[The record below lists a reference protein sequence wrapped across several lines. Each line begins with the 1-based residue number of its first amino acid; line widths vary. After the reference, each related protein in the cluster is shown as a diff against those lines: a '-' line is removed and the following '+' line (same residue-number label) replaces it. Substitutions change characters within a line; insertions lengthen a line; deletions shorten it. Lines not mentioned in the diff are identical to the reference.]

1 MACVLDPDI
10 AVLFFF
16 TRQQK
21 LICRLF
27 AQPKQKNGTDQ
38 NRCQFPKK
46 TPARLLSL
54 PAFPKRFPSFHLILS
69 LPCSFLTKDK
79 ETTLPDRLFIFCIP
93 QNAASHLLTP
103 SQGQVG
109 NRNRRFCL
117 PLRNEGLTSTR
128 QYRNPV

>member
-1 MACVLDPDI
+1 MKKLFTFKNLLGVIFIIVLIIVPL
-10 AVLFFF
+10 V
-16 TRQQK
+16 
-21 LICRLF
+21 
-27 AQPKQKNGTDQ
+27 
-38 NRCQFPKK
+38 
-46 TPARLLSL
+46 
-54 PAFPKRFPSFHLILS
+54 
-69 LPCSFLTKDK
+69 TKDK

>member
-38 NRCQFPKK
+38 NRCQFPKT
-46 TPARLLSL
+46 TPV
-54 PAFPKRFPSFHLILS
+54 FPFDFIAPMQFSYKR
-69 LPCSFLTKDK
+69 
-79 ETTLPDRLFIFCIP
+79 
-93 QNAASHLLTP
+93 
-103 SQGQVG
+103 
-109 NRNRRFCL
+109 
-117 PLRNEGLTSTR
+117 
-128 QYRNPV
+128 

>member
-1 MACVLDPDI
+1 MFLSFDI
-10 AVLFFF
+10 GGIN
-16 TRQQK
+16 TK
-21 LICRLF
+21 YSLI
-27 AQPKQKNGTDQ
+27 KEYGEIVENG
-38 NRCQFPKK
+38 
-46 TPARLLSL
+46 
-54 PAFPKRFPSFHLILS
+54 
-69 LPCSFLTKDK
+69 SFLTKDK